1 MPRLSAYARLLVALL
16 ALIGTTLAVQLGPWR
31 YQPAPGTVAAVD
43 DYLQN
48 PRAWQLSRGV
58 GIATEQGAPVAR
70 LEAGGRF
77 AFLGRVVRPEPG
89 AAYTRFSLEVKTE
102 ALQGRARDNRAA
114 VVRATSFDQQRR
126 RIRYWP
132 HEMVEGVARDSD
144 WTPVSL
150 VVPWR
155 PEVGLMRLEIANIGK
170 GGVLKVRRIAIEP
183 LVDAAWYPVAQGA
196 LIAGWVVLT
205 GLAVMVVLGRLRPL
219 RFGIPVAATGVS
231 LIIAAVLPQPVFD
244 YLANPF
250 EQPLIAAVRASS
262 QILPPRARPSEAG
275 QPAASA
281 PQPAPATPQPV
292 EEAPVARPP
301 SITEPPAAAPAAS
314 GMTGTEAMELARDG
328 ASRLRRLVEGNTLHA
343 AGFGFLALLSIGFAR
358 LPFLRVVLAVAGV
371 AVATEAV
378 QLFTITRDADL
389 NDIAV
394 DATGALA
401 GVLAGLLL
409 RRLFAGIR
417 NSGWRGPRRAG

>member
-1 MPRLSAYARLLVALL
+1 M
-16 ALIGTTLAVQLGPWR
+16 QLGPWR
-31 YQPAPGTVAAVD
+31 YQPAPGSAAALD

-58 GIATEQGAPVAR
+58 GIAPEQGGPVAR

-77 AFLGRVVRPEPG
+77 SFLGRVVRPEPG
-89 AAYTRFSLEVKTE
+89 VAYTRFSLDTKTE
-102 ALQGRARDNRAA
+102 GLQGRPRDNRAA
-114 VVRATSFDQQRR
+114 VVRATSFDQERR

-132 HEMVEGVARDSD
+132 HEMLDGAARDRD

-150 VVPWR
+150 VVPWS
-155 PEVGLMRLEIANIGK
+155 PEIGMMRLEIANIGK
-170 GGVLKVRRIAIEP
+170 GGVLKVRRISIEP
-183 LVDAAWYPVAQGA
+183 LVDAVWYPAARAG
-196 LIAGWVVLT
+196 LIAGWIALT
-205 GLAVMVVLGRLRPL
+205 GLAVMLVLRRLRPWG
-219 RFGIPVAATGVS
+219 FGLPVAATGVS
-231 LIIAAVLPQPVFD
+231 LMIAAVLPQPVFD

-262 QILPPRARPSEAG
+262 QILPPRTRPSEAEPPAP
-275 QPAASA
+275 PAAPV
-281 PQPAPATPQPV
+281 PQPAPATPPPAG
-292 EEAPVARPP
+292 EAPAPRPP
-301 SITEPPAAAPAAS
+301 VVTEPPAAVPPAP
-314 GMTGTEAMELARDG
+314 GMTGAEAMEMARDG

-343 AGFGFLALLSIGFAR
+343 AGFAVLAVLSIGFGR
-358 LPFLRVVLAVAGV
+358 LSFLRVALAIAAVA
-371 AVATEAV
+371 AATEVV

-401 GVLAGLLL
+401 GLLAGLLL

-417 NSGWRGPRRAG
+417 NSGRLGPRREG